1 MGESKRRKKQEP
13 LYGVV
18 PKTGVVSPLWLMHKG
33 VLFLVGQ
40 GDSIACLPA
49 SNMVIPNEEQLA
61 VLEDILSSNPTLLP
75 AGVPPVTVAEDVT
88 DRVET
93 RTIAAIA
100 AGLLHSTSDPTI
112 KGPSLIA
119 TPVQQPT
126 FDLTAI

>member
-1 MGESKRRKKQEP
+1 MGESKRRKKQSP

-49 SNMVIPNEEQLA
+49 SNMVVPNEEQLA

-75 AGVPPVTVAEDVT
+75 AGVPPMTLAEDVT

-93 RTIAAIA
+93 RMIDPAIE
-100 AGLLHSTSDPTI
+100 
-112 KGPSLIA
+112 GPSLIA

-126 FDLTAI
+126 FDVTAI